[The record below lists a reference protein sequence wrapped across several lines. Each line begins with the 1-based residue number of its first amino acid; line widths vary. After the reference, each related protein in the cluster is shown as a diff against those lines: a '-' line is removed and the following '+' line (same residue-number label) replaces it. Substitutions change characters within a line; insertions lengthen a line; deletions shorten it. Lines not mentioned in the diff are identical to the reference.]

1 MGCCGTKS
9 GYPEIDEAETI
20 EEIFNNMD
28 TKAKECKDEANQIK
42 NYLKDRSRIPTKF
55 DVAVIILFNL
65 IFLIYR
71 INLMVI

>member
-1 MGCCGTKS
+1 MNKLNILYEDNQIIVVVKS
-9 GYPEIDEAETI
+9 VNILSQSDITGDSDMLTI
-20 EEIFNNMD
+20 
-28 TKAKECKDEANQIK
+28 IK

-71 INLMVI
+71 INLMII

>member
-1 MGCCGTKS
+1 MGCCGTS
-9 GYPEIDEAETI
+9 NVYPEIDQAESI
-20 EEIFNNMD
+20 EELFNNLNS
-28 TKAKECKDEANQIK
+28 KSKECEEEIQQIT

-71 INLMVI
+71 INLMII